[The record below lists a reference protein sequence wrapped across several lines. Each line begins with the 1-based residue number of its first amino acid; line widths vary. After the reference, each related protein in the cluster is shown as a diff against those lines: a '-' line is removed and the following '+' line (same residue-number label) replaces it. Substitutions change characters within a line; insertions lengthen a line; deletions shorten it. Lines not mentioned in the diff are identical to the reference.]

1 MISLGEVPSIEKLQ
15 RLLLAHC
22 GKGAAAELDDLLG
35 PCTVVYV
42 EGDNR
47 EIEREWRRGE
57 SERKD
62 LREEGVSNRRGLC
75 ASNTNFVLSFSSLVI
90 FLFFFFKSITG
101 SAPNKE

>member
-15 RLLLAHC
+15 GLLLAHC

-47 EIEREWRRGE
+47 EIERGVEKRGE
-57 SERKD
+57 REKGSE
-62 LREEGVSNRRGLC
+62 GG
-75 ASNTNFVLSFSSLVI
+75 
-90 FLFFFFKSITG
+90 G
-101 SAPNKE
+101 SKQ